1 LLVEALF
8 RHVCGLLSDPV
19 RADEKNEKLRILI
32 RGKFEEYVARAEK
45 LKEHLAK
52 ANGTDDGK
60 SAVGAN
66 GSERQGNSGGKKEDD
81 GDAENKKLRAGLSS
95 AILSERPNVSW
106 DDVAGLTTAK
116 EALKEAVILPI
127 RFPQLFTGECWRGCC
142 VIGGRLTARCRQA
155 HAMAR
160 HSAVRA
166 ARHGQVVPG
175 KGRRDG
181 GEEHVLQC
189 LELGPGVEV
198 DGRVRKVSEKAHLAA
213 RAQR

>member
-127 RFPQLFTGECWRGCC
+127 RFPQLFTGECRRGCC
-142 VIGGRLTARCRQA
+142 VMRPPDSALQA
-155 HAMAR
+155 
-160 HSAVRA
+160 S
-166 ARHGQVVPG
+166 ARHGAAFCCT
-175 KGRRDG
+175 GR
-181 GEEHVLQC
+181 
-189 LELGPGVEV
+189 P
-198 DGRVRKVSEKAHLAA
+198 A
-213 RAQR
+213 RASRSWQRPSRRRRRARSSVSRARTWCRSGWASQKGE